1 MTREN
6 PLNNVLE
13 QPHDESSVSAS
24 EASSIDE
31 RTMRSIQQNYQVSHQ
46 EEFLK
51 LRIQTEALLM
61 ELRQFARHQ
70 SEEAEFTL

>member
-1 MTREN
+1 MTRKN

-13 QPHDESSVSAS
+13 QPHDEASVGAS
-24 EASSIDE
+24 ETSSIDE
-31 RTMRSIQQNYQVSHQ
+31 RMMRSIQQNYQVSHQ

-61 ELRQFARHQ
+61 ELRQFAGHQ